1 MALEEISFY
10 NTNGDEINLTNLVDQ
25 MINFYELK
33 AEVGETKLTDFNE
46 GSEIR
51 NLLEAFAI
59 LGYAIMEEQSE
70 ATRIAFISTSE
81 DTWLDRIGELPF
93 INLERIGGQPST
105 GSVTFTLATA
115 LSEDYTIPSETILSS
130 SETGLDFE
138 TDGDVTIFAGEL
150 TGTGTANCLTDGAD
164 GNVPVGSIDTID
176 DDSVDTE
183 ILSVTNEYPFE
194 LGLDYEDDDTYRER
208 LLSNVRADGFGS
220 VGYYNRIGEA
230 VDGVHDVKLVSDES
244 YTRKVLVNGK
254 VKPTPESVL
263 LDVLA
268 VYSSLDNLVLG
279 HSFTVDRPEY
289 VEVDMDFELSVSTLV
304 DEDELSAML
313 TAFVDGGDVLSM
325 TYTGLRIGEDI
336 TEDNVNGVMQVFEYV
351 VSSSVTISEH
361 TINDGD
367 VLKLGPKP
375 SIATPCFF
383 IIFLLKSQFTAFV
396 TDFFISIS
404 TL

>member
-1 MALEEISFY
+1 MALEEVSFY

-33 AEVGETKLTDFNE
+33 SEVGETRLTDFNE

-93 INLERIGGQPST
+93 INLERNGGQPST

-138 TDGDVTIFAGEL
+138 LDGDVVIFAGEL

-164 GNVPVGSIDTID
+164 GNVSVGSIDVID

-183 ILSVTNEYPFE
+183 IVSVTNEYPFE
-194 LGLDYEDDDTYRER
+194 LGLDYEDDDAYRER
-208 LLSNVRADGFGS
+208 LLANVRADGFGS
-220 VGYYNRIGEA
+220 VGYYQALGEA
-230 VDGVHDVKLVSDES
+230 VSGVHDVKLVSDAT

-254 VKPTPESVL
+254 VKPTPDSVL

-268 VYSSLDNLVLG
+268 VYSSLENLVLG
-279 HSFTVDRPEY
+279 HSFTVDKPTYDEIELK
-289 VEVDMDFELSVSTLV
+289 VTLSVTTAVDTTLLTNNLLAFFDGTGFDRMDYSGVRIDEELSRDKLVS
-304 DEDELSAML
+304 
-313 TAFVDGGDVLSM
+313 AF
-325 TYTGLRIGEDI
+325 
-336 TEDNVNGVMQVFEYV
+336 NVFPEV
-351 VSSSVTISEH
+351 VSVDSVLLDDSEV
-361 TINDGD
+361 TTLTPSPDG
-367 VLKLGPKP
+367 VLKLVDV
-375 SIATPCFF
+375 S
-383 IIFLLKSQFTAFV
+383 FTQNEV
-396 TDFFISIS
+396 
-404 TL
+404 

>member
-1 MALEEISFY
+1 MALEEVSFY

-33 AEVGETKLTDFNE
+33 SEVGETRLTDFNE

-93 INLERIGGQPST
+93 IDLPRIGGQPST
-105 GSVTFTLATA
+105 GSVTFTLAAA
-115 LSEDYTIPSETILSS
+115 LDDDYTIPSETILSS

-150 TGTGTANCLTDGAD
+150 TGTGIANCLTDGAD

-208 LLSNVRADGFGS
+208 LLANVRADGFGS
-220 VGYYNRIGEA
+220 VGYYNRIGES

-268 VYSSLDNLVLG
+268 VYSSLENLVLG

-289 VEVDMDFELSVSTLV
+289 VEVDMSFELSVSELV

-313 TAFVDGGDVLSM
+313 SAFVDGGSIPSI
-325 TYTGLRIGEDI
+325 TYTGLMIGEDV
-336 TEDNVNGVMQVFEYV
+336 TSDNLNGVMKVFENV
-351 VSSSVTISEH
+351 VDSSVTISEH

-367 VLKLGPKP
+367 VLKLGDV
-375 SIATPCFF
+375 S
-383 IIFLLKSQFTAFV
+383 FTQTV
-396 TDFFISIS
+396 VD
-404 TL
+404 

>member
-1 MALEEISFY
+1 MALEEVSFY
-10 NTNGDEINLTNLVDQ
+10 NVNGDEINLTNLVDQ

-33 AEVGETKLTDFNE
+33 SEVGETRLTDFNE

-70 ATRIAFISTSE
+70 STRIAFISTSE

-93 INLERIGGQPST
+93 IDLPRINGQEST

-115 LSEDYTIPSETILSS
+115 LDDDYTIPSETMLLS
-130 SETGLDFE
+130 SETGLSFE

-150 TGTGTANCLTDGAD
+150 SATGIAVCFTEGAD
-164 GNVPVGSIDTID
+164 GNVGVGSIDTID

-208 LLSNVRADGFGS
+208 LLANVRADGFGS
-220 VGYYNRIGEA
+220 VGHYTRIGET

-254 VKPTPESVL
+254 VKPTPEGVL

-268 VYSSLDNLVLG
+268 EYSRLENLVLG

-289 VEVDMDFELSVSTLV
+289 VEVDMDLELSVSTLIS
-304 DEDELSAML
+304 EDDLLAKL
-313 TAFVDGGDVLSM
+313 TAFVDGGSVPSVDYS
-325 TYTGLRIGEDI
+325 GLRIGVDI
-336 TEDNVNGVMQVFEYV
+336 TEDDVNAVMASFEYV

-367 VLKLGPKP
+367 VLKLGDV
-375 SIATPCFF
+375 S
-383 IIFLLKSQFTAFV
+383 FTQTV
-396 TDFFISIS
+396 VN
-404 TL
+404 

>member
-10 NTNGDEINLTNLVDQ
+10 NTNGDEINLTNLVEQ

-33 AEVGETKLTDFNE
+33 AEVGETRLTDFNE

-93 INLERIGGQPST
+93 IDLPRINGQEST
-105 GSVTFTLATA
+105 GSVTFTLAAA
-115 LSEDYTIPSETILSS
+115 LDDDYTIPSETILSS

-150 TGTGTANCLTDGAD
+150 TGTGIANCLTDGAD

-367 VLKLGPKP
+367 VLKLGDV
-375 SIATPCFF
+375 S
-383 IIFLLKSQFTAFV
+383 FTQTV
-396 TDFFISIS
+396 VN
-404 TL
+404 

>member
-1 MALEEISFY
+1 MALEEVSFY

-33 AEVGETKLTDFNE
+33 AEVGETRLTDFNE

-93 INLERIGGQPST
+93 IDLPRIGGQPST
-105 GSVTFTLATA
+105 GSVTFTLAAA
-115 LSEDYTIPSETILSS
+115 LDDDYTIPSETILSS

-150 TGTGTANCLTDGAD
+150 TGTGTANCLTDGVD
-164 GNVPVGSIDTID
+164 GNVGVGSIDTID

-208 LLSNVRADGFGS
+208 LLANVRADGFGS

-230 VDGVHDVKLVSDES
+230 VTGVHDVKLVSDES

-268 VYSSLDNLVLG
+268 VYSSLENLVLG

-336 TEDNVNGVMQVFEYV
+336 TADDVNGVMQVFEYV

-367 VLKLGPKP
+367 VLKLGDI
-375 SIATPCFF
+375 S
-383 IIFLLKSQFTAFV
+383 FTQTV
-396 TDFFISIS
+396 VD
-404 TL
+404 

>member
-1 MALEEISFY
+1 MALEEVSFY

-33 AEVGETKLTDFNE
+33 SEVGETRLTDFNE

-93 INLERIGGQPST
+93 IDLPRIGGQPST
-105 GSVTFTLATA
+105 GSVTFTLAAA
-115 LSEDYTIPSETILSS
+115 LDDDYTIPSETILSS

-138 TDGDVTIFAGEL
+138 LDGDVVIFAGEL

-164 GNVPVGSIDTID
+164 GNVGVGSIDTID

-208 LLSNVRADGFGS
+208 LLANVRADGFGS

-230 VDGVHDVKLVSDES
+230 VDGVHDVKLVSDEN

-268 VYSSLDNLVLG
+268 VYSSLENLVLG

-289 VEVDMDFELSVSTLV
+289 VEVDMSFELSVSTLV

-336 TEDNVNGVMQVFEYV
+336 TADDINGVMQVFEYV

-367 VLKLGPKP
+367 VLKLGDV
-375 SIATPCFF
+375 S
-383 IIFLLKSQFTAFV
+383 FTQTV
-396 TDFFISIS
+396 VN
-404 TL
+404 

>member
-10 NTNGDEINLTNLVDQ
+10 NTNGDEINLTNLVEQ

-33 AEVGETKLTDFNE
+33 AEVGETRLTDFNE

-93 INLERIGGQPST
+93 IDLPRINGQEST
-105 GSVTFTLATA
+105 GSVTFTLAAA
-115 LSEDYTIPSETILSS
+115 LDDDYTIPSETILSS

-150 TGTGTANCLTDGAD
+150 TGTGIANCLTDGAD

-208 LLSNVRADGFGS
+208 LLANVRADGFGS

-268 VYSSLDNLVLG
+268 VYSSLENLVLG

-289 VEVDMDFELSVSTLV
+289 VEVDMDFELSVSTLL
-304 DEDELSAML
+304 DEDELLEML
-313 TAFVDGGDVLSM
+313 TAFVNGGDVFSM

-367 VLKLGPKP
+367 VLKLGDV
-375 SIATPCFF
+375 S
-383 IIFLLKSQFTAFV
+383 FTQTV
-396 TDFFISIS
+396 VN
-404 TL
+404 

>member
-10 NTNGDEINLTNLVDQ
+10 NTNGDEINLTNLVEQ

-33 AEVGETKLTDFNE
+33 AEVGETRLTDFNE

-93 INLERIGGQPST
+93 IDLPRINGQEST
-105 GSVTFTLATA
+105 GSVTFTLAAA
-115 LSEDYTIPSETILSS
+115 LDDDYTIPSETILSS

-150 TGTGTANCLTDGAD
+150 TGTGIANCLTDGAD

-289 VEVDMDFELSVSTLV
+289 VEVDMDFELSVSTLL
-304 DEDELSAML
+304 DEDELLEML
-313 TAFVDGGDVLSM
+313 TAFVNGGDVFSM

-367 VLKLGPKP
+367 VLKLGDV
-375 SIATPCFF
+375 S
-383 IIFLLKSQFTAFV
+383 FTQTV
-396 TDFFISIS
+396 VN
-404 TL
+404 

>member
-1 MALEEISFY
+1 MALEEVSFY

-33 AEVGETKLTDFNE
+33 AEVGETRLTDFNE

-93 INLERIGGQPST
+93 IDLPRINGQEST

-115 LSEDYTIPSETILSS
+115 LDDDYTIPSETILSS

-150 TGTGTANCLTDGAD
+150 TGTGIANCLTDGAD
-164 GNVPVGSIDTID
+164 GNVGVGSIDTID

-208 LLSNVRADGFGS
+208 LLDNVRADGFGS

-230 VDGVHDVKLVSDES
+230 VTGVHDIKLVSDES

-268 VYSSLDNLVLG
+268 VYSSLENLVLG

-336 TEDNVNGVMQVFEYV
+336 TADDVNGVMQVFEYV
-351 VSSSVTISEH
+351 VSSSVNISEH

-367 VLKLGPKP
+367 VLKLGDV
-375 SIATPCFF
+375 SFTQTVVN
-383 IIFLLKSQFTAFV
+383 QFV
-396 TDFFISIS
+396 CQYGYDC
-404 TL
+404 

>member
-1 MALEEISFY
+1 MALEEVSFY
-10 NTNGDEINLTNLVDQ
+10 NVNGDEINLTNLVDQ
-25 MINFYELK
+25 MINYYEMKL
-33 AEVGETKLTDFNE
+33 EVGETKLTDFNE

-70 ATRIAFISTSE
+70 STRIAFISTSE

-93 INLERIGGQPST
+93 IDLPRINGQEST
-105 GSVTFTLATA
+105 GSVTFTLAAA
-115 LSEDYTIPSETILSS
+115 LDDDYTIPSETILSS

-150 TGTGTANCLTDGAD
+150 TGTCIANCLTDGAD

-208 LLSNVRADGFGS
+208 LLANVRADGFGS

-230 VDGVHDVKLVSDES
+230 VDGVHDVKLVSDAS

-263 LDVLA
+263 LDVLE
-268 VYSSLDNLVLG
+268 VYSSLENLVLG

-289 VEVDMDFELSVSTLV
+289 VEVDMDFELSVSTLISE
-304 DEDELSAML
+304 EDLLAKL
-313 TAFVDGGDVLSM
+313 TAFVDGGSVPSVDYS
-325 TYTGLRIGEDI
+325 GLRIGVDVSS
-336 TEDNVNGVMQVFEYV
+336 DDVNAVMASFEYV

-367 VLKLGPKP
+367 VLKLGDI
-375 SIATPCFF
+375 S
-383 IIFLLKSQFTAFV
+383 FTQTV
-396 TDFFISIS
+396 VN
-404 TL
+404 

>member
-1 MALEEISFY
+1 MALEEVSFY

-33 AEVGETKLTDFNE
+33 SEVGETRLTDFNE

-93 INLERIGGQPST
+93 IDLPRIGGQPST
-105 GSVTFTLATA
+105 GSVTFTLAAA
-115 LSEDYTIPSETILSS
+115 LDDDYTIPSETILSS

-150 TGTGTANCLTDGAD
+150 TGTGTANCLTDGAE

-208 LLSNVRADGFGS
+208 LLANVRADGFGS
-220 VGYYNRIGEA
+220 VGYYNRIGES
-230 VDGVHDVKLVSDES
+230 VEGVHDVKLVSDES

-268 VYSSLDNLVLG
+268 VYSSLENLVLG

-336 TEDNVNGVMQVFEYV
+336 TVDDVNGVMQVFEYV

-367 VLKLGPKP
+367 VLKLGDI
-375 SIATPCFF
+375 S
-383 IIFLLKSQFTAFV
+383 FTQTV
-396 TDFFISIS
+396 VD
-404 TL
+404 

>member
-1 MALEEISFY
+1 MALEEVSFY

-33 AEVGETKLTDFNE
+33 SEVGETRLTDFNE

-93 INLERIGGQPST
+93 IDLPRIGGQQST
-105 GSVTFTLATA
+105 GSVTFTLAAA
-115 LSEDYTIPSETILSS
+115 LDDDYTIPSETILSS

-150 TGTGTANCLTDGAD
+150 TGTGTAVCFTEGAD
-164 GNVPVGSIDTID
+164 GNVGVGSIDTID

-208 LLSNVRADGFGS
+208 LLANVRADGFGS

-230 VDGVHDVKLVSDES
+230 VTGVHDVKLVSDATH
-244 YTRKVLVNGK
+244 TRKVLVNGK

-263 LDVLA
+263 LDVLE
-268 VYSSLDNLVLG
+268 VYSSLENLVLG

-289 VEVDMDFELSVSTLV
+289 VEVDMDFELSVSTLISE
-304 DEDELSAML
+304 EDLLAKL
-313 TAFVDGGDVLSM
+313 TAFVDGGSVPSVDYS
-325 TYTGLRIGEDI
+325 GLRIGVDVSS
-336 TEDNVNGVMQVFEYV
+336 DDVNAVMASFEYV

-367 VLKLGPKP
+367 VLKLGDI
-375 SIATPCFF
+375 S
-383 IIFLLKSQFTAFV
+383 FTQTV
-396 TDFFISIS
+396 VQ
-404 TL
+404 

>member
-1 MALEEISFY
+1 MALEEVSFY

-33 AEVGETKLTDFNE
+33 SEVGETRLTDFNE

-51 NLLEAFAI
+51 NILEAFAI

-138 TDGDVTIFAGEL
+138 LDGDVVIFAGEL
-150 TGTGTANCLTDGAD
+150 TGTGTAVCFTEGSD
-164 GNVPVGSIDTID
+164 GNVGVGSIDTID

-194 LGLDYEDDDTYRER
+194 LGLDYEDDDAYRER
-208 LLSNVRADGFGS
+208 LLANVRADGFGS

-230 VDGVHDVKLVSDES
+230 VDGVHDVKLVSDAT

-263 LDVLA
+263 LDVLE
-268 VYSSLDNLVLG
+268 VYSSLENLVLG
-279 HSFTVDRPEY
+279 HSFTVDKPTYDEIEL
-289 VEVDMDFELSVSTLV
+289 EVTLSVTTAVDTTLLTNNLLAFFDGTGFDRMDYSGVRIDEELSRDKLVSAFNVFPEVVSVDSILLDDSEVTTLTPSPDGVLRLV
-304 DEDELSAML
+304 DVSF
-313 TAFVDGGDVLSM
+313 TQ
-325 TYTGLRIGEDI
+325 T
-336 TEDNVNGVMQVFEYV
+336 V
-351 VSSSVTISEH
+351 V
-361 TINDGD
+361 
-367 VLKLGPKP
+367 
-375 SIATPCFF
+375 
-383 IIFLLKSQFTAFV
+383 Q
-396 TDFFISIS
+396 
-404 TL
+404 

>member
-1 MALEEISFY
+1 MALEEVSFY

-33 AEVGETKLTDFNE
+33 SEVGETRLTDFNE

-93 INLERIGGQPST
+93 IDLPRIGGQQST
-105 GSVTFTLATA
+105 GSVTFTLAAA
-115 LSEDYTIPSETILSS
+115 LDDDYTIPSETILSS

-150 TGTGTANCLTDGAD
+150 TGTGIANCLTDGAD

-208 LLSNVRADGFGS
+208 LLANVRADGFGS

-230 VDGVHDVKLVSDES
+230 VTGVHDIKLVSDATH
-244 YTRKVLVNGK
+244 TRKVLVNGK
-254 VKPTPESVL
+254 VKPTPDSVL

-268 VYSSLDNLVLG
+268 VYSSLENLVLG
-279 HSFTVDRPEY
+279 HSFTVDKPTYDEIEL
-289 VEVDMDFELSVSTLV
+289 EVTLSVTTVVDTTLLTNNLLAFFDGTGFDRMDYSGVRIDEELSRDKLVS
-304 DEDELSAML
+304 
-313 TAFVDGGDVLSM
+313 AF
-325 TYTGLRIGEDI
+325 
-336 TEDNVNGVMQVFEYV
+336 NVFPEV
-351 VSSSVTISEH
+351 VSVDSITLDDSEVTVLTPSS
-361 TINDGD
+361 GG
-367 VLKLGPKP
+367 VLKLV
-375 SIATPCFF
+375 SV
-383 IIFLLKSQFTAFV
+383 SFTQNEV
-396 TDFFISIS
+396 
-404 TL
+404 

>member
-1 MALEEISFY
+1 MALEEVSFY
-10 NTNGDEINLTNLVDQ
+10 NVNGDEINLTNLVDQ
-25 MINFYELK
+25 MINYYEMKL
-33 AEVGETKLTDFNE
+33 EVGETRLTDFNE

-51 NLLEAFAI
+51 NILEAFAI

-70 ATRIAFISTSE
+70 STRIAFISTSE

-93 INLERIGGQPST
+93 IDLPRINGQEST

-115 LSEDYTIPSETILSS
+115 LDDDYTIPSETMLLS
-130 SETGLDFE
+130 SETGLSFE

-150 TGTGTANCLTDGAD
+150 SATGIAVCFTEGAD
-164 GNVPVGSIDTID
+164 GNVGVGSIDTID

-208 LLSNVRADGFGS
+208 LLANVRADGFGS
-220 VGYYNRIGEA
+220 VGHYTRIGET

-254 VKPTPESVL
+254 VKPTPEGVL

-268 VYSSLDNLVLG
+268 EYSRLENLVLG

-289 VEVDMDFELSVSTLV
+289 VEVDMDLELSVSTLIS
-304 DEDELSAML
+304 EDDLLAKL
-313 TAFVDGGDVLSM
+313 TAFVDGGSVPSVDYS
-325 TYTGLRIGEDI
+325 GLRIGVDI
-336 TEDNVNGVMQVFEYV
+336 TEDDVNAVMASFEYV

-367 VLKLGPKP
+367 VLKLGDV
-375 SIATPCFF
+375 S
-383 IIFLLKSQFTAFV
+383 FTQTV
-396 TDFFISIS
+396 VN
-404 TL
+404 

>member
-1 MALEEISFY
+1 MALEEVSFY

-33 AEVGETKLTDFNE
+33 AEVGETRLTDFNE

-59 LGYAIMEEQSE
+59 LSYAIMEEQSE

-93 INLERIGGQPST
+93 IDLPRIGGQPST
-105 GSVTFTLATA
+105 GSVTFTLAAA
-115 LSEDYTIPSETILSS
+115 LDDDYTIPSETILSS

-150 TGTGTANCLTDGAD
+150 TGTGTAVCFTEGSD

-208 LLSNVRADGFGS
+208 LLANVRADGFGS
-220 VGYYNRIGEA
+220 VGYYQALGEA
-230 VDGVHDVKLVSDES
+230 VSGVHDVKLVSDES

-263 LDVLA
+263 LDVLE
-268 VYSSLDNLVLG
+268 VYSSLENLVLG
-279 HSFTVDRPEY
+279 HSFTVDKPTYDEIEL
-289 VEVDMDFELSVSTLV
+289 EVTLSVTTAVDTTLLTNNLLAFFDGTGFDRMDYSGVRIDEELSRDKLVS
-304 DEDELSAML
+304 
-313 TAFVDGGDVLSM
+313 AFS
-325 TYTGLRIGEDI
+325 IFPE
-336 TEDNVNGVMQVFEYV
+336 V
-351 VSSSVTISEH
+351 VSVDSITLDDSEVTTLTPSP
-361 TINDGD
+361 DG
-367 VLKLGPKP
+367 VLKLVDV
-375 SIATPCFF
+375 S
-383 IIFLLKSQFTAFV
+383 FTQNEV
-396 TDFFISIS
+396 
-404 TL
+404 

>member
-33 AEVGETKLTDFNE
+33 SEVGETRLTDFNE

-138 TDGDVTIFAGEL
+138 LDGDVTIFAGEL
-150 TGTGTANCLTDGAD
+150 TGTGTAVCFTEGSD
-164 GNVPVGSIDTID
+164 GNVGVGSIDTID

-208 LLSNVRADGFGS
+208 LLANVRADGFGS

-263 LDVLA
+263 LDVLE
-268 VYSSLDNLVLG
+268 VYSSLENLVLG
-279 HSFTVDRPEY
+279 HSFTVDKPSYDEIEL
-289 VEVDMDFELSVSTLV
+289 EVTLSVTTAVDTTLLTNNLLAFFDGTGFDRMDYSGVRIDEELSRDKLVS
-304 DEDELSAML
+304 
-313 TAFVDGGDVLSM
+313 AF
-325 TYTGLRIGEDI
+325 
-336 TEDNVNGVMQVFEYV
+336 NVFPEV
-351 VSSSVTISEH
+351 VSVDSITVDDSEVTTLTPSPDGVLRLVSVS
-361 TINDGD
+361 
-367 VLKLGPKP
+367 
-375 SIATPCFF
+375 
-383 IIFLLKSQFTAFV
+383 FTQNEV
-396 TDFFISIS
+396 
-404 TL
+404 

>member
-1 MALEEISFY
+1 MALEEVSFY

-33 AEVGETKLTDFNE
+33 SEVGETRLTDFNE

-93 INLERIGGQPST
+93 IDLPRIGGQPST
-105 GSVTFTLATA
+105 GSVTFTLAAA
-115 LSEDYTIPSETILSS
+115 LDDDYTIPSETILSS

-208 LLSNVRADGFGS
+208 LLANVRADGFGS
-220 VGYYNRIGEA
+220 VGYYNRIGES
-230 VDGVHDVKLVSDES
+230 VGGVHDVKLVSDES

-268 VYSSLDNLVLG
+268 VYSSLENLVLG

-336 TEDNVNGVMQVFEYV
+336 TVDDVNGVMQVFEYV

-367 VLKLGPKP
+367 VLKLGDI
-375 SIATPCFF
+375 S
-383 IIFLLKSQFTAFV
+383 FTQTV
-396 TDFFISIS
+396 VD
-404 TL
+404 

>member
-1 MALEEISFY
+1 MALEEVSFY

-33 AEVGETKLTDFNE
+33 SEVGETRLTDFNE

-93 INLERIGGQPST
+93 IDLPRIGGQPST
-105 GSVTFTLATA
+105 GSVTFTLAAA
-115 LSEDYTIPSETILSS
+115 LDDDYTIPSETILSS

-208 LLSNVRADGFGS
+208 LLANVRADGFGS

-268 VYSSLDNLVLG
+268 VYSSLENLVLG

-336 TEDNVNGVMQVFEYV
+336 TADDVNGVMQVFEYV

-367 VLKLGPKP
+367 VLKLGDI
-375 SIATPCFF
+375 S
-383 IIFLLKSQFTAFV
+383 FTQTV
-396 TDFFISIS
+396 VD
-404 TL
+404 

>member
-1 MALEEISFY
+1 MALEEVSFY
-10 NTNGDEINLTNLVDQ
+10 NVNGDEINLTNLVDQ
-25 MINFYELK
+25 MINYYEMKL
-33 AEVGETKLTDFNE
+33 EVGETRLTDFNE

-51 NLLEAFAI
+51 NILEAFAI

-70 ATRIAFISTSE
+70 STRIAFISTSE

-93 INLERIGGQPST
+93 IDLPRINGQEST

-115 LSEDYTIPSETILSS
+115 LDDDYTIPSETMLLS
-130 SETGLDFE
+130 SETGLSFE

-150 TGTGTANCLTDGAD
+150 TGTGIANCLTDGAD
-164 GNVPVGSIDTID
+164 GNVGVGSIDTID

-208 LLSNVRADGFGS
+208 LLANVRAEGFGS

-263 LDVLA
+263 LDVLE
-268 VYSSLDNLVLG
+268 VYSSLENLVLG

-289 VEVDMDFELSVSTLV
+289 VEVDMDFELSVSTLIS
-304 DEDELSAML
+304 EDDLLAKL
-313 TAFVDGGDVLSM
+313 TAFVDGGSVPSVDYS
-325 TYTGLRIGEDI
+325 GLRIGVDVSS
-336 TEDNVNGVMQVFEYV
+336 DDVNAVMASFEYV

-361 TINDGD
+361 TINEGD
-367 VLKLGPKP
+367 VLKLGDV
-375 SIATPCFF
+375 S
-383 IIFLLKSQFTAFV
+383 FTQTV
-396 TDFFISIS
+396 VN
-404 TL
+404 

>member
-93 INLERIGGQPST
+93 INLERNGGQPST
-105 GSVTFTLATA
+105 GSVTFTLQTA
-115 LSEDYTIPSETILSS
+115 LDDDYTIPSETILSS

-138 TDGDVTIFAGEL
+138 LDGDVVIFAGEL
-150 TGTGTANCLTDGAD
+150 TSTGTAVCLTEGSD
-164 GNVPVGSIDTID
+164 GNVGVGSIDTID

-208 LLSNVRADGFGS
+208 LLANVRADGFGS

-230 VDGVHDVKLVSDES
+230 VTGVHDVKLVSDEN

-268 VYSSLDNLVLG
+268 VYSSLENLVLG

-289 VEVDMDFELSVSTLV
+289 VEVDMSFELSVSTLV

-313 TAFVDGGDVLSM
+313 TAFVNGGDVFSM

-336 TEDNVNGVMQVFEYV
+336 TEDDVNGVMQVFEYV

-367 VLKLGPKP
+367 VLKLGD
-375 SIATPCFF
+375 IT
-383 IIFLLKSQFTAFV
+383 FTQTV
-396 TDFFISIS
+396 VD
-404 TL
+404 

>member
-1 MALEEISFY
+1 MALEEVSFY
-10 NTNGDEINLTNLVDQ
+10 NTNGDEINLTNLVEQ

-33 AEVGETKLTDFNE
+33 SEVGETRLTDFNE

-93 INLERIGGQPST
+93 INLERNGGQPST
-105 GSVTFTLATA
+105 GSVTFTLAAA
-115 LSEDYTIPSETILSS
+115 LDDDYTIPSETILSS

-164 GNVPVGSIDTID
+164 GNVSVGSIDTID

-208 LLSNVRADGFGS
+208 LLANVRADGFGS

-230 VDGVHDVKLVSDES
+230 VTGVHDVKLVSDAT

-254 VKPTPESVL
+254 VKPTPDSVL

-268 VYSSLDNLVLG
+268 VYSSLENLVLG
-279 HSFTVDRPEY
+279 HSFTVDKPTYDEIEL
-289 VEVDMDFELSVSTLV
+289 EVTLSVTTAVDTTLLTNNLLAFFDGTGFDRMDYAGVRIDEELSRDKLVSAFNVFPEVVSVDSIMVDDSEVTVLTPSSGGVLRLV
-304 DEDELSAML
+304 D
-313 TAFVDGGDVLSM
+313 
-325 TYTGLRIGEDI
+325 
-336 TEDNVNGVMQVFEYV
+336 
-351 VSSSVTISEH
+351 VS
-361 TINDGD
+361 
-367 VLKLGPKP
+367 
-375 SIATPCFF
+375 
-383 IIFLLKSQFTAFV
+383 FTQNEV
-396 TDFFISIS
+396 
-404 TL
+404 

>member
-1 MALEEISFY
+1 MALEEVSFY

-93 INLERIGGQPST
+93 IDLPRINGQEST
-105 GSVTFTLATA
+105 GSVTFTLQTA
-115 LSEDYTIPSETILSS
+115 LDDDYTIPSETILSS

-164 GNVPVGSIDTID
+164 GNVGVGSIDTID

-183 ILSVTNEYPFE
+183 IVSVTNEYPFE
-194 LGLDYEDDDTYRER
+194 LGLDYEDDDAYRER
-208 LLSNVRADGFGS
+208 LLANVRADGFGS
-220 VGYYNRIGEA
+220 VGYYQALGEA
-230 VDGVHDVKLVSDES
+230 VSGVHDIKLVSDES

-263 LDVLA
+263 LDVLE
-268 VYSSLDNLVLG
+268 VYSSLENLVLG
-279 HSFTVDRPEY
+279 HSFTVDKPTYDEIEL
-289 VEVDMDFELSVSTLV
+289 EVTLSVTTAVDTTL
-304 DEDELSAML
+304 L
-313 TAFVDGGDVLSM
+313 TNNLLAFFDGTGFDRM
-325 TYTGLRIGEDI
+325 DYTGLRIDESISRDKI
-336 TEDNVNGVMQVFEYV
+336 VSAFSIFPDV
-351 VSSSVTISEH
+351 VSVDSVLCDDEEVTVLTPSS
-361 TINDGD
+361 GG
-367 VLKLGPKP
+367 VLKLVDV
-375 SIATPCFF
+375 S
-383 IIFLLKSQFTAFV
+383 FTQNEV
-396 TDFFISIS
+396 
-404 TL
+404 

>member
-33 AEVGETKLTDFNE
+33 AEVGETRLTDFNE

-93 INLERIGGQPST
+93 INLERNGGQPST
-105 GSVTFTLATA
+105 GSVTFTLETA

-138 TDGDVTIFAGEL
+138 LDGDVVIFAGEL
-150 TGTGTANCLTDGAD
+150 TGTGTAVCFTEGSD
-164 GNVPVGSIDTID
+164 GNVGVGSIDTID

-183 ILSVTNEYPFE
+183 IVSVTNEYPFE
-194 LGLDYEDDDTYRER
+194 LGVDYEDDDTYRER
-208 LLSNVRADGFGS
+208 LLANVRADGFGS

-230 VDGVHDVKLVSDES
+230 VDGVHDIKLVSDES

-263 LDVLA
+263 LDVLE
-268 VYSSLDNLVLG
+268 VYSSLENLVLG
-279 HSFTVDRPEY
+279 HSFTVDKPTYDEIEL
-289 VEVDMDFELSVSTLV
+289 EVTLSVTTAVDTTLLTNNLLAFFDGTGFDRMDYAGVRIDEELSRDKLVS
-304 DEDELSAML
+304 
-313 TAFVDGGDVLSM
+313 AF
-325 TYTGLRIGEDI
+325 
-336 TEDNVNGVMQVFEYV
+336 NVFPEV
-351 VSSSVTISEH
+351 VSVDSITLDDSEVTTLTPSP
-361 TINDGD
+361 DG
-367 VLKLGPKP
+367 VLKLVDV
-375 SIATPCFF
+375 S
-383 IIFLLKSQFTAFV
+383 FTQNEV
-396 TDFFISIS
+396 
-404 TL
+404 

>member
-1 MALEEISFY
+1 MALEEVSFY

-33 AEVGETKLTDFNE
+33 SEVGETRLTDFNE

-93 INLERIGGQPST
+93 INLERNGGQPST
-105 GSVTFTLATA
+105 GSVTFTLQTA
-115 LSEDYTIPSETILSS
+115 LDDDYTIPSETILSS

-150 TGTGTANCLTDGAD
+150 TGTGIANCLTDGAD
-164 GNVPVGSIDTID
+164 GNVGVGSIDTID

-208 LLSNVRADGFGS
+208 LLANVRADGFGS

-230 VDGVHDVKLVSDES
+230 VDGVHDVKLVSDAT

-263 LDVLA
+263 LDVLE
-268 VYSSLDNLVLG
+268 VYSSLENLVLG
-279 HSFTVDRPEY
+279 HSFTVDKPTYDEIKLK
-289 VEVDMDFELSVSTLV
+289 VTLSVTTAVDTTLLTNNLLAFFDGTGFDRMDYSGVRIDEELSRDKLVS
-304 DEDELSAML
+304 
-313 TAFVDGGDVLSM
+313 AF
-325 TYTGLRIGEDI
+325 
-336 TEDNVNGVMQVFEYV
+336 NVFPEV
-351 VSSSVTISEH
+351 VSVDSILLDDSEVTTLTPSP
-361 TINDGD
+361 DG
-367 VLKLGPKP
+367 VLKLVDV
-375 SIATPCFF
+375 S
-383 IIFLLKSQFTAFV
+383 FTQNEV
-396 TDFFISIS
+396 
-404 TL
+404 

>member
-10 NTNGDEINLTNLVDQ
+10 NTNGDEINLTNLVEQ

-33 AEVGETKLTDFNE
+33 SEVGETRLTDFNE

-51 NLLEAFAI
+51 NILEAFAI

-70 ATRIAFISTSE
+70 STRIAFISTSE

-93 INLERIGGQPST
+93 IDLPRIAGNEST

-138 TDGDVTIFAGEL
+138 LDGDVVIFAGEL
-150 TGTGTANCLTDGAD
+150 TGTGTAVCFTEGSD
-164 GNVPVGSIDTID
+164 GNVGVGSIDTID

-194 LGLDYEDDDTYRER
+194 LGLDYEDDDAYRER
-208 LLSNVRADGFGS
+208 LLANVRADGFGS

-230 VDGVHDVKLVSDES
+230 VTGVHDVKLVSDES

-263 LDVLA
+263 LDVLE
-268 VYSSLDNLVLG
+268 VYSSLENLVLG

-289 VEVDMDFELSVSTLV
+289 VEVDMDFELSVSTLL
-304 DEDELSAML
+304 DEDELLEML
-313 TAFVDGGDVLSM
+313 TAFVNGGDVFSM

-336 TEDNVNGVMQVFEYV
+336 TADDVNGVMQVFEYV
-351 VSSSVTISEH
+351 VSSSVTIEEH

-367 VLKLGPKP
+367 VLKLGEV
-375 SIATPCFF
+375 S
-383 IIFLLKSQFTAFV
+383 FTQTV
-396 TDFFISIS
+396 VD
-404 TL
+404 